1 MNHEDCITKEQGFSS
16 SVEFVKLIEVSH
28 EDEVKI
34 LFKDICQECGEEIGR
49 EIQRFRYDS
58 TEDVD

>member
-1 MNHEDCITKEQGFSS
+1 MNHKECITNGFSS

-34 LFKDICQECGEEIGR
+34 LFKDMCQECGKEIGR
-49 EIQRFRYDS
+49 EVQRFKYDY
-58 TEDVD
+58 TENVD